1 MLVRA
6 ACSSGARGI
15 VVAATG
21 NGTLHRALE
30 PALQR
35 ALQAGVRVWL
45 STRCGEG
52 QLVAP
57 QDAASRHGLQPRPVD
72 LPPFKARISLQLCLL
87 AQRA

>member
-1 MLVRA
+1 MQGL
-6 ACSSGARGI
+6 

-35 ALQAGVRVWL
+35 ALAAGVPVWVG
-45 STRCGEG
+45 TRCSEG
-52 QLVAP
+52 QLVAASAE
-57 QDAASRHGLQPRPVD
+57 AARTGLLPVD
-72 LPPFKARISLQLCLL
+72 LPPVKARISLLLALL